1 MNKRDKL
8 LQYKQIQNGLPRY
21 DLAVKQTASGYQ
33 RGDNFNIGTPSIQ
46 QGLDNSAEVDQQ
58 TADIIPNTIQQGIS
72 TYSTLNSLPK
82 NPFGS
87 GAYQAT
93 KNTIL
98 RGMARNVASQS
109 ALTSTISSMMPKLT
123 APANILANIGINAG
137 QTAMPSFAQQ
147 AANFGTNALKST
159 VGSPILTAGGSVM
172 PKTLAQQ
179 TGQQMAKQASKE
191 AAKQT
196 LKTAGAAT
204 NAAFAAYGLYDLTK
218 GLATGPKV
226 PTTSQ
231 MDLAKTITTQ
241 SINGVDYDT
250 KSLGN
255 TNAEKMLRN
264 SETARTLNNTI
275 KGAGTGASIGSFF
288 PGAGTIIGAGIGA
301 LIGGI
306 GSLFNRGRRKRELQ
320 RRKNALV
327 QSYDNY
333 NKQSES
339 VAASEGLRNEFDK
352 NSYEGNSLY
361 NADKGK
367 TAVNYNLMNRPSSSG
382 YGMVFDKDGYHFGP
396 INSKVGKGETI
407 VNFDE
412 GKMTYIDKGKK
423 RADDQYSSVQEGDNN
438 YIAGN
443 DIDWTNGIS
452 FADQV
457 APMSKQYTK
466 NEKLRKAIESNK
478 YADEKTKELNLKQLD
493 LMQQQLVESTKE
505 PLNRQEMQ
513 HKIQNRYD
521 GTMPQY
527 NRGKFNLN
535 WLQPLIYA
543 GAYGIP
549 KKQYDYYKNSVPQA
563 ANSYVPNSNA
573 DRAIGILSQMRFDP
587 YQQVQQVRD
596 AYRQG
601 LYNINQQG
609 GLSAGQRSKM
619 MLAHSNN
626 YMENMA
632 KLYGEAN
639 DINNKYRQA
648 YAQALMEA
656 GDRDATRRQT
666 ALAQQQQTYREA
678 VARRLL
684 GMENANQ
691 GRLNLISALGKN
703 IFQQQQFNNTQDYNN
718 RLINLYDRQTDLDE
732 KKFARDF
739 ANDKDAAKQPVQ
751 TYSNSAAGVQ
761 PTYDPYGKSFG
772 DRLYRYAVTDT
783 PLYEHKTPLYR
794 LISAPGYP
802 LTEGNRQYNNWWNSL
817 APNIRDLIKPIW

>member
-1 MNKRDKL
+1 MNKKNRL

-33 RGDNFNIGTPSIQ
+33 KGDNFNIGTPSIQ
-46 QGLDNSAEVDQQ
+46 QGQDMSAEASMYKPSLQSAVSTATPYYSILKQPLTGALKYTSIMGSLGQKATDAALQASAKTIMSNAAKMSTQQMLNSA
-58 TADIIPNTIQQGIS
+58 ANG
-72 TYSTLNSLPK
+72 SLGQLMS
-82 NPFGS
+82 N
-87 GAYQAT
+87 GAAQ
-93 KNTIL
+93 
-98 RGMARNVASQS
+98 
-109 ALTSTISSMMPKLT
+109 
-123 APANILANIGINAG
+123 AG
-137 QTAMPSFAQQ
+137 QEAGKKVAQETAKKATQSLG
-147 AANFGTNALKST
+147 GTLGTALS
-159 VGSPILTAGGSVM
+159 VAG
-172 PKTLAQQ
+172 
-179 TGQQMAKQASKE
+179 
-191 AAKQT
+191 
-196 LKTAGAAT
+196 
-204 NAAFAAYGLYDLTK
+204 AAYGLYNLGS
-218 GLATGPKV
+218 GLAKGPSV
-226 PTTSQ
+226 PTASM
-231 MDLAKTITTQ
+231 MDQSHNEVTQ
-241 SINGVDYDT
+241 SVNGVNYTTKNLGDT
-250 KSLGN
+250 SAYN
-255 TNAEKMLRN
+255 SMLRN
-264 SETARTLNNTI
+264 QENSRILSN
-275 KGAGTGASIGSFF
+275 SISG
-288 PGAGTIIGAGIGA
+288 IGAGVGSALAAGSLIGTSLGPLGIIGGGLIGG

-306 GSLFNRGRRKRELQ
+306 GSLFGRGRRKRELQ
-320 RRKNALV
+320 RRKEALSASYANA
-327 QSYDNY
+327 N
-333 NKQSES
+333 NQSES
-339 VAASEGLRNEFDK
+339 VAASEGLRNQFDE
-352 NSYEGNSLY
+352 NSYDGSSLY

-367 TAVNYNLMNRPSSSG
+367 TAVNYNLINHPSSSG
-382 YGMVFDKDGYHFGP
+382 YGMVFDKDGYHLGP

-443 DIDWTNGIS
+443 DIDWTNGKS

-478 YADEKTKELNLKQLD
+478 HADEKTKELNLKQLD
-493 LMQQQLVESTKE
+493 LMQQQLVESTRE

-513 HKIQNRYD
+513 HKMQNKYD

-527 NRGKFNLN
+527 DKGKFNLN

-587 YQQVQQVRD
+587 YQQAQQVRD

-619 MLAHSNN
+619 MLAHGNN
-626 YMENMA
+626 YMVNMA

-656 GDRDATRRQT
+656 GDKDATRQQT
-666 ALAQQQQTYREA
+666 ALAQQQQAYREA

-684 GMENANQ
+684 GMESANQ
-691 GRLNLISALGKN
+691 GRLNMLGALGKN
-703 IFQQQQFNNTQDYNN
+703 LFQQQQFENTQDYNN
-718 RLINLYDRQTDLDE
+718 KLINLYDRQADLDE
-732 KKFARDF
+732 RKFARDLDK
-739 ANDKDAAKQPVQ
+739 DKDAAKQPTQ
-751 TYSNSAAGVQ
+751 TYSNSAVGTQ
-761 PTYDPYGKSFG
+761 PTYSPYGNSFG

-783 PLYEHKTPLYR
+783 PMYEHRNPMLYQ
-794 LISAPGYP
+794 LSAPGYP
-802 LTEGNRQYNNWWNSL
+802 LTEANRQYNKWWNGLLPSFR
-817 APNIRDLIKPIW
+817 NLITPVG

>member
-33 RGDNFNIGTPSIQ
+33 KSDNFNIGTPSIQ
-46 QGLDNSAEVDQQ
+46 QGQDMSNEAGMYKPSLQGAVSTATPYTTLLKQPLTGAFKYSSIIGGLGQKVAQAATDATAKQVVSNMAKMSTQSALSAAANG
-58 TADIIPNTIQQGIS
+58 TLGQGIS
-72 TYSTLNSLPK
+72 
-82 NPFGS
+82 
-87 GAYQAT
+87 
-93 KNTIL
+93 
-98 RGMARNVASQS
+98 
-109 ALTSTISSMMPKLT
+109 
-123 APANILANIGINAG
+123 AG
-137 QTAMPSFAQQ
+137 
-147 AANFGTNALKST
+147 
-159 VGSPILTAGGSVM
+159 
-172 PKTLAQQ
+172 
-179 TGQQMAKQASKE
+179 AKQAGAEASKQVVE
-191 AAKQT
+191 QGAKGAKSALGGTLGTAASV
-196 LKTAGAAT
+196 AGAL
-204 NAAFAAYGLYDLTK
+204 YGLYDLSS
-218 GLATGPKV
+218 GLAKGPSI
-226 PTTSQ
+226 PTAEM
-231 MDLAKTITTQ
+231 MDQSHNEVTQ
-241 SINGVDYDT
+241 SVNGINYTTKNLGDTSAYDR
-250 KSLGN
+250 
-255 TNAEKMLRN
+255 MLKYGENNRILSN
-264 SETARTLNNTI
+264 SI
-275 KGAGTGASIGSFF
+275 SG
-288 PGAGTIIGAGIGA
+288 IGAGVGSALAAGSLLGTSLGPLGIIGGGLIGG

-306 GSLFNRGRRKRELQ
+306 GSLFGRNRRKRELQ

-327 QSYDNY
+327 ESYANAND
-333 NKQSES
+333 QAES
-339 VAASEGLRNEFDK
+339 VAASQGLRNQFDE
-352 NSYEGNSLY
+352 NTYGGTSLY

-367 TAVNYNLMNRPSSSG
+367 TAVNYNLINIPSKNG
-382 YGMVFDKDGYHFGP
+382 YGMVFDKDGYHMGP

-443 DIDWTNGIS
+443 DIDWTNGKS

-466 NEKLRKAIESNK
+466 NEKLRKLIESNK
-478 YADEKTKELNLKQLD
+478 YADNKTKELNLRQLD

-527 NRGKFNLN
+527 DGGKFNLN

-549 KKQYDYYKNSVPQA
+549 NKQYNYYKESVPQA
-563 ANSYVPNSNA
+563 ANSYIPNTNA
-573 DRAIGILSQMRFDP
+573 NQAIGILSQMRSDP

-609 GLSAGQRSKM
+609 GLSAGQRTKM
-619 MLAHSNN
+619 MLAHGDN
-626 YMENMA
+626 YMANMA

-639 DINNKYRQA
+639 DINNKYKQA

-656 GDRDATRRQT
+656 GEKDAIRRQT
-666 ALAQQQQTYREA
+666 ALSQQQQAYREA

-703 IFQQQQFNNTQDYNN
+703 IFQQQQFDRTQDYNN
-718 RLINLYDRQTDLDE
+718 RLINLYDRQADLNE
-732 KKFARDF
+732 KAFSKQKNTNWYDF
-739 ANDKDAAKQPVQ
+739 N
-751 TYSNSAAGVQ
+751 TYHNPFTKYNSLQ
-761 PTYDPYGKSFG
+761 
-772 DRLYRYAVTDT
+772 DRLNNMFNI
-783 PLYEHKTPLYR
+783 K
-794 LISAPGYP
+794 
-802 LTEGNRQYNNWWNSL
+802 LT
-817 APNIRDLIKPIW
+817 KPSRIV